1 MYGVLRAFF
10 PQSIFKN
17 NNLCAMMCNC
27 EIYDMNNIISTT
39 ATNTIFLSA
48 IFSNLDYTI
57 YYYNDM
63 IFCYYLLTYFFLLK
77 NHEFFLI
84 MWFFFLMTT
93 HFSVNKGGRKI
104 GSNELLYFDITL
116 LQENIIKIFLIT
128 SIRDLVQVIYR
139 KI

>member
-1 MYGVLRAFF
+1 
-10 PQSIFKN
+10 
-17 NNLCAMMCNC
+17 MMCNC

-48 IFSNLDYTI
+48 IFSNLDYYI
-57 YYYNDM
+57 LLQRYD
-63 IFCYYLLTYFFLLK
+63 FLLLLTYFFLLK

-93 HFSVNKGGRKI
+93 HFSVKKGGRKI

-116 LQENIIKIFLIT
+116 LQENIIKIL
-128 SIRDLVQVIYR
+128 
-139 KI
+139 

>member
-48 IFSNLDYTI
+48 IFSNLDYYI
-57 YYYNDM
+57 LLQRYD
-63 IFCYYLLTYFFLLK
+63 FLLLLTYLFFPFK
-77 NHEFFLI
+77 KPRIFPHHVV
-84 MWFFFLMTT
+84 FFLMTT

-116 LQENIIKIFLIT
+116 LQENIIKIL
-128 SIRDLVQVIYR
+128 
-139 KI
+139 

>member
-1 MYGVLRAFF
+1 
-10 PQSIFKN
+10 
-17 NNLCAMMCNC
+17 MMCNC

-48 IFSNLDYTI
+48 IFSNLDY
-57 YYYNDM
+57 YY
-63 IFCYYLLTYFFLLK
+63 ILLQRYDFLL
-77 NHEFFLI
+77 FFSFKKPRI
-84 MWFFFLMTT
+84 FPHHVVFFLMTT

-128 SIRDLVQVIYR
+128 RIRDLVQVIYR
-139 KI
+139 KF

>member
-48 IFSNLDYTI
+48 IFSNLDYYI
-57 YYYNDM
+57 LLQRYD
-63 IFCYYLLTYFFLLK
+63 FLLLLTYLFLPFK
-77 NHEFFLI
+77 KPRIFPHHVV
-84 MWFFFLMTT
+84 FFLMTT

-116 LQENIIKIFLIT
+116 LQENIIKIL
-128 SIRDLVQVIYR
+128 
-139 KI
+139 